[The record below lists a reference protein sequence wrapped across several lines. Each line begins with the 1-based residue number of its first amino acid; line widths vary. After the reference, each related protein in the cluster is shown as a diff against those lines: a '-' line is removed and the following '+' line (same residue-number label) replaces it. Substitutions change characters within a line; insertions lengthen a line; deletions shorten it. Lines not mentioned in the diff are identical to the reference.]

1 MAARI
6 DFFISYTGRD
16 LPWAEWVD
24 ARLRDPGYSTIVQ
37 FADFRPGQNI
47 IHRMQTALATANQV
61 IGILSPR
68 YLESPFTTAE
78 WTAAVRDDPLGE
90 KRRLLLVRVEPT
102 ELIVLLPNIIH
113 IDLVGL
119 SEAEAAEKLRAA
131 SRPRSRGPPPTPR
144 AVQYRPNLRRS
155 RRAFPGYGTSRS
167 GASPS
172 LPAAVNSSPASGA
185 ALMGRPRRR

>member
-1 MAARI
+1 LPQSLKIWALGKADMVGASWQPLAMLLMASCSARQGLHQIPPKSRLQQHKIAIFPGGKHEIFMAARI

-90 KRRLLLVRVEPT
+90 KRRLLLVRVGA
-102 ELIVLLPNIIH
+102 H
-113 IDLVGL
+113 
-119 SEAEAAEKLRAA
+119 RAH
-131 SRPRSRGPPPTPR
+131 RP
-144 AVQYRPNLRRS
+144 
-155 RRAFPGYGTSRS
+155 
-167 GASPS
+167 
-172 LPAAVNSSPASGA
+172 SS
-185 ALMGRPRRR
+185 